1 VYISLD
7 SKLNLM
13 CVLCVCACAQEDVR
27 AIWAAEVQEA
37 VSMHPMT
44 LQWGRSLG
52 TYLPL
57 TAKREK
63 T

>member
-1 VYISLD
+1 
-7 SKLNLM
+7 M
-13 CVLCVCACAQEDVR
+13 FVLCVCACAQEDVR